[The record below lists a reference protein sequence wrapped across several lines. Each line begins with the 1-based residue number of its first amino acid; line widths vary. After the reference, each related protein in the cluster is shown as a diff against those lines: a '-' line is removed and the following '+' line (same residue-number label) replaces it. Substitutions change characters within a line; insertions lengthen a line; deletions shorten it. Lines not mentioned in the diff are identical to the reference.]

1 MKRIIGLVVICFTL
15 SLGVAAIAAD
25 GTKLGYVDLQ
35 KALNSAEAGKAAREN
50 LTGKAKELQ
59 DKISAKEAAVK
70 KLKDELEK
78 QSVLLSES
86 ARSVKEKDYQQ
97 KFKELQRF
105 AKDAQDELQA
115 KDEEL
120 TNVIGQEIVRLAQE
134 FGRKNG
140 YSFIF
145 VKNDAL
151 VLYAEEKADLTD
163 EIVKLHNASR
173 KK

>member
-1 MKRIIGLVVICFTL
+1 MKRIVGLVAICFTL
-15 SLGVAAIAAD
+15 SLGVAAFAAD
-25 GTKLGYVDLQ
+25 GAKLGYVDLQ
-35 KALNSAEAGKAAREN
+35 KALNSAEAGKAAREH

-59 DKISAKEAAVK
+59 DKISAKEAEVK

-86 ARSVKEKDYQQ
+86 ARGVKEKDYQQ

-134 FGRKNG
+134 YGRKNG